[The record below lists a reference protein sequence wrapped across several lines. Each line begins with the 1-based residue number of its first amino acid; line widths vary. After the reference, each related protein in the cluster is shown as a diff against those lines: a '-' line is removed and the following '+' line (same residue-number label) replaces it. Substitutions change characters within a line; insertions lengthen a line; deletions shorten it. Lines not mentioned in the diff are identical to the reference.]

1 MNKNTNKMAVTALA
15 AAMVIPVFSGTLANT
30 AYAEE
35 VKETQEVEANTS
47 FQVKKNIIN
56 IVKGES
62 LPDLM
67 KNVDEYF
74 VQEQHDGVLNPVVA
88 ATIQNGA
95 ELEESINDENT
106 PLGYYKASVEVQ
118 LKDGDKAVIPFM
130 VRTVEK
136 EEDKT
141 ELPIYAKTS
150 VKKGEALPNL
160 NELIEV
166 KGADAENQKL
176 VYDESL
182 VNTEVEGNYIVP
194 VEIKTGEETVAKID
208 VIVSVKANEEKE
220 EDETTDVTVS
230 EDDKTEKVYVVTNTN
245 LVYNVGDEVKDL
257 KEVIKV
263 ADAEGKT
270 VAVKEIAIDEGQ
282 EIDTSKEGEGVVPV
296 TVTFE
301 DDSQIKFVANY
312 KVNAVETEEDTKAKE
327 LEEAK
332 EKAIKELQEAGITSD
347 FFLNRIR
354 SAKTIEGVES
364 LKAELLASK
373 EDKPSDEETEKG
385 YDTREEAEEAAQ
397 KALEN
402 DPINKSYKV
411 SQGKDGKFYFQLSPV
426 EEEKPS
432 DDNKDENKPDEKTG
446 YVVSDVKITVEKG
459 DKVEVPAFEVKDK
472 DGKAVEIKSVEYDK
486 DLNKI
491 NQEIGTHK
499 VVATITLANGEEVQ
513 GNLYLTVE
521 EKAEEGQKP
530 KDNNKN
536 NNSGKTNTGKV
547 TVKEKK
553 DEKEGYKLETK
564 EVKIKKGE
572 KLPKLEEYIRVLDK
586 NGKEVAEDDIKKITY
601 DETKV
606 DTERY
611 GEYSVPVT
619 VKLEDKDIE
628 LKGNV
633 KVKVTDENGNIPSDT
648 SSNERVKTGVA
659 GSLGVAGVLAAA
671 AVAYKKTKKED

>member
-1 MNKNTNKMAVTALA
+1 MNKNTKKIAVTAIA
-15 AAMVIPVFSGTLANT
+15 AAMVLPVFSGTVANT
-30 AYAEE
+30 AHAEE
-35 VKETQEVEANTS
+35 IQEVEANTN
-47 FQVKKNIIN
+47 FQIKKNLIN
-56 IVKGES
+56 VVKGGS

-74 VQEQHDGVLNPVVA
+74 VQEQHDGILNPIVA

-95 ELEESINDENT
+95 RLEEKINAKDA

-118 LKDGDKAVIPFM
+118 FKDGGNTVIPFM

-150 VKKGEALPNL
+150 VKKGETLPNL

-182 VNTEVEGNYIVP
+182 VNTEVAGNYIVP
-194 VEIKTGEETVAKID
+194 VEIKSGEETVAKID
-208 VIVSVKANEEKE
+208 VIVAVKANEEKE
-220 EDETTDVTVS
+220 DDETTDVTVS
-230 EDDKTEKVYVVTNTN
+230 EDDKTEKVYVVTNSN

-263 ADAEGKT
+263 ADAEGKP
-270 VAVKEIAIDEGQ
+270 VAVKEVAIDEEQ
-282 EIDTSKEGEGVVPV
+282 EIDTSKEGEGVVLV

-312 KVNAVETEEDTKAKE
+312 KVNKVETEEDTKAKE

-332 EKAIKELQEAGITSD
+332 EKAIKELQEVGMTSD

-373 EDKPSDEETEKG
+373 EDKPSD
-385 YDTREEAEEAAQ
+385 
-397 KALEN
+397 
-402 DPINKSYKV
+402 
-411 SQGKDGKFYFQLSPV
+411 

-499 VVATITLANGEEVQ
+499 VVATITLANGEKVQ

-530 KDNNKN
+530 KDNN
-536 NNSGKTNTGKV
+536 NSGKTNAGKV
-547 TVKEKK
+547 AEKEKK

-572 KLPKLEEYIRVLDK
+572 KLPKLEEYIRALDK
-586 NGKEVAEDDIKKITY
+586 NGKEVAEDDIKEITY

>member
-1 MNKNTNKMAVTALA
+1 MNKNTKKIAVIAIA
-15 AAMVIPVFSGTLANT
+15 AAMVLPVFSGTVANT

-35 VKETQEVEANTS
+35 IQEVEANTS
-47 FQVKKNIIN
+47 FQIKKNIIN
-56 IVKGES
+56 VVKGES

-74 VQEQHDGVLNPVVA
+74 VQEQHDGVLNPIVA
-88 ATIQNGA
+88 ATIQNG
-95 ELEESINDENT
+95 ELLEKEFNEENA
-106 PLGYYKASVEVQ
+106 PLGYHKATVEVQ
-118 LKDGDKAVIPFM
+118 FKDGRKEIVPFM

-150 VKKGEALPNL
+150 VKKGEALPDL

-176 VYDESL
+176 VYDQSL
-182 VNTEVEGNYIVP
+182 VNTEVAGNYIVP
-194 VEIKTGEETVAKID
+194 VEIKSGEETVAKID
-208 VIVSVKANEEKE
+208 VIVSVKDNVEKE
-220 EDETTDVTVS
+220 EEDKTTDVTVS
-230 EDDKTEKVYVVTNTN
+230 EDDKAEKVYVVTNTN
-245 LVYNVGDEVKDL
+245 LVYNVGDKVENLKDT
-257 KEVIKV
+257 IKV
-263 ADAEGKT
+263 ADAEGKE
-270 VAVKEIAIDEGQ
+270 VAVKDITVEEGK
-282 EIDTSKEGEGVVPV
+282 EIDTSKEGEGIVPL
-296 TVTFE
+296 TITFE
-301 DDSQIKFVANY
+301 DDSQIKLVANY
-312 KVNAVETEEDTKAKE
+312 KVNKVKTEEDVKDKE

-385 YDTREEAEEAAQ
+385 YDTREEAEKAAQ

-432 DDNKDENKPDEKTG
+432 DDNKDENKPEEKTG
-446 YVVSDVKITVEKG
+446 YVVSDVKITVKKG
-459 DKVEVPAFEVKDK
+459 EKVEVPAFEVKDK
-472 DGKAVEIKSVEYDK
+472 DGKAVEVKSVEYDK

-499 VVATITLANGEEVQ
+499 VVATITLANGEKVQ
-513 GNLYLTVE
+513 GNLFLTVK

-530 KDNNKN
+530 TDNNKNNN

-586 NGKEVAEDDIKKITY
+586 DGKEVAEDDIKEITY
-601 DETKV
+601 DKTKV

>member
-1 MNKNTNKMAVTALA
+1 MNKNTKKIAVTAIA
-15 AAMVIPVFSGTLANT
+15 AAMVLPVFSGTVANT

-35 VKETQEVEANTS
+35 IQEVEANTS
-47 FQVKKNIIN
+47 FQIKKNIIN
-56 IVKGES
+56 VVKGES

-74 VQEQHDGVLNPVVA
+74 VQEQHDGVLNPIVA
-88 ATIQNGA
+88 ATIQNG
-95 ELEESINDENT
+95 ELLEKEFNEENA
-106 PLGYYKASVEVQ
+106 PLGYHKATVEVQ
-118 LKDGDKAVIPFM
+118 FKDGRKEIVPFM

-182 VNTEVEGNYIVP
+182 VNTEVAGNYIVP
-194 VEIKTGEETVAKID
+194 VEIKSGEDTVAKID
-208 VIVSVKANEEKE
+208 VIVSVKDKVEKE
-220 EDETTDVTVS
+220 DKTTDVTVS
-230 EDDKTEKVYVVTNTN
+230 EDDKAEKVYVVTNTN
-245 LVYNVGDEVKDL
+245 LVYNVGDKVENLKDT
-257 KEVIKV
+257 IKV
-263 ADAEGKT
+263 ADAEGKE
-270 VAVKEIAIDEGQ
+270 VAVKDITVEEGK
-282 EIDTSKEGEGVVPV
+282 EIDTSKEGEGIVPL
-296 TVTFE
+296 TITFE
-301 DDSQIKFVANY
+301 DDSQIKLVANY
-312 KVNAVETEEDTKAKE
+312 KVNKVETEEDVKDKE

-385 YDTREEAEEAAQ
+385 YDTREEAEKAAQ

-446 YVVSDVKITVEKG
+446 YVVSDVKITVKKG

-499 VVATITLANGEEVQ
+499 VVATITLANGEKVQ

-530 KDNNKN
+530 KDNNNKN

-586 NGKEVAEDDIKKITY
+586 NGKEVAEDDIKEITY
-601 DETKV
+601 DKTKV

>member
-1 MNKNTNKMAVTALA
+1 MNKNTNKIAVTALA
-15 AAMVIPVFSGTLANT
+15 AAMVLPVFSGTVANT

-74 VQEQHDGVLNPVVA
+74 VQEQQDGVLNPVVA

-118 LKDGDKAVIPFM
+118 LKDGNKAVIPFM

-182 VNTEVEGNYIVP
+182 VNTEVAGNYIVP
-194 VEIKTGEETVAKID
+194 VEIKSGEDTVAKID
-208 VIVSVKANEEKE
+208 VIVSVKDKVEK

-230 EDDKTEKVYVVTNTN
+230 EDDKAEKVYVVTNTN
-245 LVYNVGDEVKDL
+245 LVYNVGDKVENLKDT
-257 KEVIKV
+257 IKV
-263 ADAEGKT
+263 ADAEGKE
-270 VAVKEIAIDEGQ
+270 VAVKDITVEEGK
-282 EIDTSKEGEGVVPV
+282 EIDTSKEGEGIVPL
-296 TVTFE
+296 TITFE
-301 DDSQIKFVANY
+301 DDSQIKLVANY
-312 KVNAVETEEDTKAKE
+312 KVNKVESEEDVKNKE

-354 SAKTIEGVES
+354 SAKTIEDVES

-385 YDTREEAEEAAQ
+385 YDTREEAEKAAQ

-446 YVVSDVKITVEKG
+446 YVVSDVKITVKKG

-486 DLNKI
+486 DLDKI

-499 VVATITLANGEEVQ
+499 VVATITLANGEKVQ

-521 EKAEEGQKP
+521 EKAEEGQNP
-530 KDNNKN
+530 EDNNKN

-586 NGKEVAEDDIKKITY
+586 DGKEVAEDDIKEITY
-601 DETKV
+601 DKTKV